1 MAGSRRRNLGP
12 HPASPDRPASPPV
25 STFSVSFGRLG
36 AARVLALTGDLDAH
50 TAPEFEA
57 ALLACLA
64 EGDARIVADGSG
76 LTYVSSA
83 GLGVFMSVVEPA
95 REAGGDVVI
104 AALPPRVFETFD
116 LLGFPEVFRFAPTAA
131 AAAALFGD
139 APAGDAPAGDVAAS

>member
-1 MAGSRRRNLGP
+1 M
-12 HPASPDRPASPPV
+12 
-25 STFSVSFGRLG
+25 STFSVSFGRHG
-36 AARVLALTGDLDAH
+36 TARVLALTGDLDAH

-64 EGDARIVADGSG
+64 EGDSRIVADGSG

-104 AALPPRVFETFD
+104 AALPERVFETFD
-116 LLGFPEVFRFAPTAA
+116 LLGFPEVFRFAETVE
-131 AAAALFGD
+131 AAAALFD
-139 APAGDAPAGDVAAS
+139 ADVAS